1 MTPRRRRRVAAAL
14 LLLLLLC
21 GVVTAAAAA
30 ADADVLDG
38 LPSTYRAYAEYAEEQ
53 YAAGRLDAAH
63 TLYRQLAAR
72 AARFAAAPAAVAH
85 IHTRLAACTA
95 ATGSRAAVPAVFAA
109 CVAAL
114 RVPDAPAS
122 PARHRALFVCHAQ
135 WCASLLARENEDG
148 ADGDT
153 DTADAVC
160 HEAYRL
166 AVPEEEQQGV
176 RDLRAEGLLLH
187 GEWLLA
193 RGNATGAIAAIDAAR
208 ALTRTPASENALLRA
223 LTLAASTTTDRS
235 AVCARVAAAVGA
247 AAAAAAQQ
255 QPAIADTEALLALAA
270 SRCGL
275 DAAAEAVTRAVHAV
289 AAETRALGCPAFRV
303 AEPPAVSR
311 AVTAFPLYEFSDAAL
326 VHPRGI
332 VAHLA
337 APKEEKQSSACTAY
351 VTLPPRLD
359 SVDARA
365 RPAVL
370 REALFPARALGG
382 TRPRVAVAEPV
393 LWAPTPAEEAASY
406 ADAVLD
412 VLPRVHHVQQRF
424 PRRRVAV
431 LADPAH
437 AALTG
442 LLRALGHRDDDG
454 TLVPHYAPDVLLC
467 RRVHVAGAWASA
479 EHHAR
484 AVRALAADVVARLAG
499 TRTSTEEDD
508 GAPRVVLLGSAAED
522 AAVVAAAVRAV
533 AGAEHV
539 DVVHDPAR
547 TAADVLVRT
556 VARADAVVG
565 TPGPA
570 LAAALWAPAR
580 APLLV
585 VSAPAPD
592 PTAEALRQLAG
603 TRVVYVDSLEALHT
617 HLMTALPHAPS
628 SSPSPS
634 PSPAKDEL

>member
-1 MTPRRRRRVAAAL
+1 M
-14 LLLLLLC
+14 
-21 GVVTAAAAA
+21 
-30 ADADVLDG
+30 LDG

-95 ATGSRAAVPAVFAA
+95 ATGSRAAVPAVFQA

-114 RVPDAPAS
+114 RAPDAPSS

-166 AVPEEEQQGV
+166 AVPEEQEEQQGAG
-176 RDLRAEGLLLH
+176 DLRAEGLLLH

-208 ALTRTPASENALLRA
+208 ALTRTPASETALLRA
-223 LTLAASTTTDRS
+223 LTLAASTTTTADRS
-235 AVCARVAAAVGA
+235 AVCARVAAAVDA
-247 AAAAAAQQ
+247 AAAAAAEQV
-255 QPAIADTEALLALAA
+255 PPSTDTHALLALAA

-337 APKEEKQSSACTAY
+337 APKEEKKQRSACTAY

-393 LWAPTPAEEAASY
+393 LWAPTPAEAASY

-412 VLPRVHHVQQRF
+412 VLPRVHHVEQRF
-424 PRRRVAV
+424 PRRRIAV

-454 TLVPHYAPDVLLC
+454 TLVPHFAPDVLLC

-484 AVRALAADVVARLAG
+484 AVRAFAADVVARLAG
-499 TRTSTEEDD
+499 TSSTEEDD
-508 GAPRVVLLGSAAED
+508 GDAPRVVLLGAVAED
-522 AAVVAAAVRAV
+522 AAVAAAVRAV

-539 DVVHDPAR
+539 DGVHDPAR
-547 TAADVLVRT
+547 TAVDVLVRT
-556 VARADAVVG
+556 VARAGAVVG

-585 VSAPAPD
+585 VSARASD

-617 HLMTALPHAPS
+617 HLMSALPHAPA
-628 SSPSPS
+628 SPLAS